1 MVRAI
6 VFDLGGV
13 LFAEGKSVA
22 VEKLAREHGYK
33 KDIVLEVLSSS
44 KSMDLR
50 KGLISDEE
58 FWGWAQRQI
67 PEGYDALLIKKEWY
81 GGYVLDEDIFGLIK
95 QPGGKYR
102 IIAFSGNIRS
112 RVEFLEKKYRFR
124 RLLDKEIYSFD
135 YHRTKPDKQFVE
147 IMIEESGCRPREI
160 VYIEDNDRYA
170 LPARELGVRVVIYS
184 RGEVRKLA
192 QELQKLG
199 VKL

>member
-33 KDIVLEVLSSS
+33 KDVVLEVLSSS
-44 KSMDLR
+44 KSMELR

-67 PEGYDALLIKKEWY
+67 PDGYDALLIKKEWY
-81 GGYVLDEDIFGLIK
+81 GGYVLDEDILGLIK
-95 QPGGKYR
+95 QLGGKYR

-112 RVEFLEKKYRFR
+112 RVEFLEEKYRFR

-135 YHRTKPDKQFVE
+135 YHRTKPDRQFVE
-147 IMIEESGCRPREI
+147 IMIEESGCRPEEI
-160 VYIEDNDRYA
+160 IYIEDNDRYA
-170 LPARELGVRVVIYS
+170 QPARELGVHVVIYS
-184 RGEVRKLA
+184 RGEVRKLE

>member
-44 KSMDLR
+44 KSMALR

-67 PEGYDALLIKKEWY
+67 PDGYDALLIKKEWY
-81 GGYVLDEDIFGLIK
+81 EGYVLDEDILGLIK
-95 QPGGKYR
+95 
-102 IIAFSGNIRS
+102 
-112 RVEFLEKKYRFR
+112 
-124 RLLDKEIYSFD
+124 RL
-135 YHRTKPDKQFVE
+135 VE
-147 IMIEESGCRPREI
+147 IMIEESGCLPREI

-170 LPARELGVRVVIYS
+170 LPARELGVHVVIYS